1 MQPYHSNYGFT
12 RTYICHSS
20 LISWCHFLSM
30 KQTRQ
35 LPRAKI
41 EKSRPHVKWHTKEW
55 KHPIL
60 KQSALRLRT
69 ALRWQEL
76 TTICVRMHVK
86 FKYSEGR
93 QSKQHNNQM
102 GGDIIPIKTCTLGT
116 RYTQSMWHWHE
127 VAFGSSSTQSSRI
140 QQSLNVLR
148 RQQKMRLY
156 THETN
161 VFLESAS
168 STNDNHSSQ
177 RSKRQCS
184 RRRSIRLNER
194 R

>member
-1 MQPYHSNYGFT
+1 MSNDT
-12 RTYICHSS
+12 Q
-20 LISWCHFLSM
+20 
-30 KQTRQ
+30 K
-35 LPRAKI
+35 K
-41 EKSRPHVKWHTKEW
+41 W

-177 RSKRQCS
+177 RSRRQCS

>member
-1 MQPYHSNYGFT
+1 MSNDT
-12 RTYICHSS
+12 Q
-20 LISWCHFLSM
+20 
-30 KQTRQ
+30 K
-35 LPRAKI
+35 K
-41 EKSRPHVKWHTKEW
+41 W

-148 RQQKMRLY
+148 RQQKMRL
-156 THETN
+156 THTKQMCSWKVHRLQMTTIRVNE
-161 VFLESAS
+161 V
-168 STNDNHSSQ
+168 NDNAVEDEAFVWM
-177 RSKRQCS
+177 REG
-184 RRRSIRLNER
+184 RRRSIQLTLDNTNKSIWTKTVNQNNTIG
-194 R
+194 